1 MRYINRLLLTHLSF
15 ASRLNSNIRVPM
27 LLVAVSVFCLLKTAS
42 KYAQTYY
49 FGDKNVFFSGEGS
62 SPLHNTPPTSMPTTP
77 RPPPY

>member
-49 FGDKNVFFSGEGS
+49 FGDKNVFFFWGGVQ
-62 SPLHNTPPTSMPTTP
+62 PPPQYPTYFDAYNAS
-77 RPPPY
+77 PPPY